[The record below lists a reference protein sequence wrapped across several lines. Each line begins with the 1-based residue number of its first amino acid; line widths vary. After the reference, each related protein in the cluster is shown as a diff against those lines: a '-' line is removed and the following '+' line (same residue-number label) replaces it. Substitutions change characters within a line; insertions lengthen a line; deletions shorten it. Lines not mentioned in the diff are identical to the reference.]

1 MKVGDIVRKRVR
13 KIKSISQPG
22 VIIEHASMVL
32 HNTQH
37 NGTWGID
44 VEIAKVRHTQHGD
57 HWGILWGN
65 GNFELCWGHD
75 LEVING

>member
-22 VIIEHASMVL
+22 VIIEHKSMVL
-32 HNTQH
+32 YNTQST
-37 NGTWGID
+37 GKWGID
-44 VEIAKVRHTQHGD
+44 VEIAKARHAHHGD

-65 GNFELCWGHD
+65 GNFELCWGAD
-75 LEVING
+75 LEVINE